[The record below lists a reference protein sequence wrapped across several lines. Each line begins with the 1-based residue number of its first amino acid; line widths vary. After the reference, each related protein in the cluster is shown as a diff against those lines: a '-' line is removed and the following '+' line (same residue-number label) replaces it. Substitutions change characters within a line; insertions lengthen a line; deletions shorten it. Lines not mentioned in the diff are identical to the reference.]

1 MQRELFLDL
10 YTNFIELHISNPQA
24 QESSILKIDK
34 MTHLERDKN
43 VDKVSTSDFIPM
55 ETFQT
60 KLRNS

>member
-10 YTNFIELHISNPQA
+10 YTNFIELHISNPQT

-43 VDKVSTSDFIPM
+43 VDEVSTSDFIPT

-60 KLRNS
+60 KL